1 MNALLKFEILAT
13 YCKHITAN
21 FGLGFL
27 MKNLISILTLQ
38 HRLRQL
44 KYLDDTPYWD

>member
-1 MNALLKFEILAT
+1 MNALLKFEILKT
-13 YCKHITAN
+13 YCKRITAN
-21 FGLGFL
+21 FGLRFL

-38 HRLRQL
+38 HRLRHL